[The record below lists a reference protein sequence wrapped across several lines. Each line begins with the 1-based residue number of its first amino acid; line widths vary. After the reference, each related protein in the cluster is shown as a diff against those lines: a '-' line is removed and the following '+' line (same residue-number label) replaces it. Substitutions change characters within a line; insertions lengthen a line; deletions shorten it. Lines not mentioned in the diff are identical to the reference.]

1 MESQPEEISPETG
14 TEIRAPYIAYVVVM
28 LGVALVCL
36 AVLVLQTG
44 AQAPT
49 DGYRVYLFFLPFA
62 LFTIAVGFPHASF
75 GHISFDRVGHV
86 ASILVLGPIHA
97 AIIHFIASFIYPWH
111 RLRLGEPPSS
121 VLVASMHNAGLMTL
135 MILASGFTYLGLGGD
150 IPVQTLS
157 FAAIWPLLVLTLS
170 LQFFND
176 LGMMIVFAMRGRKP
190 TKVFSVFGT
199 SMELMSGLVGV
210 LVAIVFSRM
219 EPTVV
224 ALLLTVLGAGM
235 LAIRQFAMM
244 RRHLESTVEAR
255 TLELREKSYEL
266 ERQATRDKLTGLYNR
281 RYADDQVERELQ
293 NCRRYGLRLTVALVD
308 IDGFKSIN
316 DSHRHAAGDTVLAR
330 IGEIL
335 TDRCRAGD
343 VIARYGGDEFL
354 LAFPQT
360 RLAAAASLCE
370 ELRAAIEHAQWPQ
383 IEGLEQ
389 VTVSI
394 GLAQLGVEHSL
405 EELLKIADERLY
417 QAKAEGRNR
426 VVDRVAHLQT
436 ISNAPD
442 SVSA

>member
-1 MESQPEEISPETG
+1 MESQTSDTSPENG
-14 TEIRAPYIAYVVVM
+14 TEIRPLYIAYVVAM
-28 LGVALVCL
+28 LGVAVVCL
-36 AVLVLQTG
+36 IMLEVQTG
-44 AQAPT
+44 VQAPEY
-49 DGYRVYLFFLPFA
+49 GYGAYLFFLPFA
-62 LFTIAVGFPHASF
+62 LFTIAVGFPHSSF

-111 RLRLGEPPSS
+111 RLRLGEKRRS
-121 VLVASMHNAGLMTL
+121 VLVAAMHNAGLMTL
-135 MILASGFTYLGLGGD
+135 MILASGFTYLGLGGV
-150 IPVQTLS
+150 IPVETLS
-157 FAAIWPLLVLTLS
+157 LAAIWPLLVLTLS

-199 SMELMSGLVGV
+199 GMELMSGLVGV
-210 LVAIVFSRM
+210 LVAIVFTRM

-224 ALLLTVLGAGM
+224 VLLLTVLGAGM
-235 LAIRQFAMM
+235 LAIRQFAIM
-244 RRHLESTVEAR
+244 RRQLENIVEAR
-255 TLELREKSYEL
+255 TLELREKSSEL

-281 RYADDQVERELQ
+281 RYADDFVERELQ
-293 NCRRYGLRLTVALVD
+293 NCRRYGLRLTVALMD

-316 DSHRHAAGDTVLAR
+316 DTHRHAAGDTVLAQV
-330 IGEIL
+330 GEIL

-360 RLAAAASLCE
+360 RLTAATSLCE
-370 ELRAAIEHAQWPQ
+370 ELRAAIEHAKWPR

-426 VVDRVAHLQT
+426 VVDRVARLQ
-436 ISNAPD
+436 SVSDAPD